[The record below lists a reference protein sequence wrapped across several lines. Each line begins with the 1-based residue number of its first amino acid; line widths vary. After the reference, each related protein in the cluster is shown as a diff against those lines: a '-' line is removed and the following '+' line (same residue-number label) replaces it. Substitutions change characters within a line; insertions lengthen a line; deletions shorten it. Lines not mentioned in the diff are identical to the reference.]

1 MKRCD
6 YCGKE
11 ISYFDQY
18 CDETCH
24 EKANKFYETRER
36 FTKVFSILCV
46 ISVMCVALGLFI
58 FSFLK
63 DLGTVMVV
71 GSCFILALLLFF
83 LPFPTD
89 DMLSKHKIQKAVKVT
104 RIVSYIVFGIGIAF
118 LIFSIIF

>member
-18 CDETCH
+18 CNEECH
-24 EKANKFYETRER
+24 AKANKFYEKRER
-36 FTKVFSILCV
+36 FTNVFSILCAV
-46 ISVMCVALGLFI
+46 SVMAVALGLFI
-58 FSFLK
+58 FSFLH
-63 DLGTVMVV
+63 DFGTIMVV
-71 GSCFILALLLFF
+71 GSCTVLAVLLYL

-89 DMLSKHKIQKAVKVT
+89 DMISKHKIQKAVKIT

-118 LIFSIIF
+118 LIFSFIF

>member
-18 CDETCH
+18 CNEECH
-24 EKANKFYETRER
+24 AKANKFYEKRER
-36 FTKVFSILCV
+36 FTNVFSILCAV
-46 ISVMCVALGLFI
+46 SVMAVALGLFI
-58 FSFLK
+58 FSFLH
-63 DLGTVMVV
+63 DFGTIMGV
-71 GSCFILALLLFF
+71 GSCTVLAVLLYL

-89 DMLSKHKIQKAVKVT
+89 DMISKHKIQKAVKIT

-118 LIFSIIF
+118 LIFSFIF